1 MKIKKKDY
9 DLVDKISLSYAK
21 KLYIANKGL
30 SDKELSRLGFYYLGL
45 NLVLGDHNPLETS
58 EKIIDSSFQAN
69 VNNKANND
77 FGIDA
82 IDIDRE
88 EKKVKLF
95 SFKYRD
101 SFKTGETKTSNEL
114 TSTAPFLGLLKKSDR
129 LLENEEKAP
138 LTINFLKDIIEFN
151 DSDNVDFELYL
162 LSNDVATF
170 DEEEVAVEEFKD
182 NYSWVTIHELNLNDI
197 VDFISIKPDKNE
209 AKLFIDQ
216 KELLQHDM
224 DGYTTA
230 NSYVAK
236 VQITDLI
243 KITSKEHK
251 IRDQEHLE
259 DEELLKNQKID
270 LNILFDNV
278 RGYLGDT
285 DYNVKIIKT
294 LEQEPEKFFL
304 FNNGITITADR
315 VTVRSVKMDRSY
327 EISMNNYQI
336 VNGGQTL
343 RTIYSFISNH
353 SDQIKNLAHGSV
365 LVRIFQTGLEA
376 GLVNKVSEYTN
387 SQNAISGRDL
397 RSVDKIQLDI
407 ENRFKIENIK
417 YIRKIN
423 KVDDEQD
430 DDYRYKINMEKLGQL
445 ILAYKGHPEK
455 VSNSKRKIFDQFYST
470 LFNDSPEFM
479 NMAIDLVKEYD
490 SIQAEYH
497 KLSDTYQF
505 YEQKIFYIIY
515 LNRWVQENTLM
526 DNIKILETNLRD
538 FRKDEEI
545 SPARK
550 LIQTA
555 FKQKIDSKIESITK
569 NSPSVITFK

>member
-9 DLVDKISLSYAK
+9 DLVDRISLSYAK
-21 KLYIANKGL
+21 KLNIANKEL

-58 EKIIDSSFQAN
+58 EKIIDSSFQAK

-129 LLENEEKAP
+129 PLENEDKAP

-170 DEEEVAVEEFKD
+170 DEEDVAVEEFKD
-182 NYSWVTIHELNLNDI
+182 NYSWVNIHELNLNDI
-197 VDFISIKPDKNE
+197 VDFISIKPNKNE

-216 KELLQHDM
+216 KELLQHDI

-236 VQITDLI
+236 VQITDLV
-243 KITSKEHK
+243 KITSKEYK
-251 IRDQEHLE
+251 IRDLEHLE

-285 DYNVKIIKT
+285 DYNAKIIKT

-304 FNNGITITADR
+304 FNNGITITADH

-353 SDQIKNLAHGSV
+353 GDQIKNLAHGSV

-407 ENRFKIENIK
+407 ENRFKTENIK

-479 NMAIDLVKEYD
+479 DMAIELVKEYD
-490 SIQAEYH
+490 SIQAEYI
-497 KLSDTYQF
+497 KLIDTYKF

-515 LNRWVQENTLM
+515 LHRWVQKNTLM
-526 DNIKILETNLRD
+526 DNIKILEENLSD

-555 FKQKIDSKIESITK
+555 FKQKIDSNIESITG

>member
-9 DLVDKISLSYAK
+9 DLVDRISLSYAK
-21 KLYIANKGL
+21 KLNIANKEL

-58 EKIIDSSFQAN
+58 EKIIDSSFQAK

-129 LLENEEKAP
+129 PLENEDKAP

-170 DEEEVAVEEFKD
+170 DEEDVAVEEFKD
-182 NYSWVTIHELNLNDI
+182 NYSWVNIHELNLNDI

-216 KELLQHDM
+216 KELLQHDI

-236 VQITDLI
+236 VQITDLV
-243 KITSKEHK
+243 KITSKEYK
-251 IRDQEHLE
+251 IRDLEHLE

-285 DYNVKIIKT
+285 DYNAKIIKT

-304 FNNGITITADR
+304 FNNGITITADH

-353 SDQIKNLAHGSV
+353 GDQIKNLAHGSV

-407 ENRFKIENIK
+407 ENRFKTENIK

-479 NMAIDLVKEYD
+479 DMAIELVKEYD
-490 SIQAEYH
+490 SIQAEYI
-497 KLSDTYQF
+497 KLIDTYKF

-515 LNRWVQENTLM
+515 LHRWVQKNTLM
-526 DNIKILETNLRD
+526 DNIKILEENLSD

-555 FKQKIDSKIESITK
+555 FKQKIDSNIESITG